1 MPGHVANLPPLICNA
16 QRFSGAGR
24 RGVERFRRARSDCG
38 AISRKDSVGSSRRTA
53 LPSKPVARNLVA
65 IDCFRCITELRLGNL
80 NVSSGSGAHIHRIN
94 KRPFKVVRVEGR
106 LTATLP
112 PDIERKVNDRIG
124 RVTAGLAGFCWNR
137 WPTLGH
143 YGSRVSRV
151 MGGLFGVEYAVHV
164 TAGLPGQFPCRSP
177 VRFHPPSL
185 FARSNK
191 GVTSKQVHQPN
202 GYSPKASS

>member
-24 RGVERFRRARSDCG
+24 RGAERFRRARSDCG

-53 LPSKPVARNLVA
+53 LPFKPVARNLVA
-65 IDCFRCITELRLGNL
+65 IDCSRCITELRLGNL

-106 LTATLP
+106 LTTTLP

-124 RVTAGLAGFCWNR
+124 RVARVRHLAAFR
-137 WPTLGH
+137 LEAA
-143 YGSRVSRV
+143 SRVIFEMHRNSAR
-151 MGGLFGVEYAVHV
+151 GLLQPSTIEQTKCRRTHIHSTEAFVQDSKDSSLA
-164 TAGLPGQFPCRSP
+164 AFPP
-177 VRFHPPSL
+177 E
-185 FARSNK
+185 N
-191 GVTSKQVHQPN
+191 
-202 GYSPKASS
+202 ASA